1 MTAWQKL
8 KLEHPD
14 EVPHSLDNTC
24 RICPDMYGYLDPLPV
39 DKCLGDSCH
48 ECWNREIPEE
58 KKKTL
63 NDMREE
69 VGLPRILDSG
79 ARQEFGTG
87 AVRDIQEGKGRCDLM
102 PLDILA
108 QLMNDG
114 ILRSI
119 ALFQYEGNVA
129 YLFTALDMFS
139 AHWDDGMTKAGQYD
153 IIIQRQSTMA
163 LEVAIHFEEGAKKYG
178 ENNWQKGIPV
188 KRYIDSAVRH
198 YLKFLRGDKDEP
210 HDRAFCW
217 NIMCAI
223 WTCKHKP
230 ELNDYHDVDKSIKA
244 AEHVIKTCD
253 DALKRIEAVKVP
265 AHLYAEDNE

>member
-1 MTAWQKL
+1 MAEKIKKCEMCL
-8 KLEHPD
+8 HNDDPD
-14 EVPHSLDNTC
+14 TCMGCVGYNNYYPMSPSLAAAVASKNVAEAINKGIEDGMNA
-24 RICPDMYGYLDPLPV
+24 
-39 DKCLGDSCH
+39 
-48 ECWNREIPEE
+48 
-58 KKKTL
+58 
-63 NDMREE
+63 
-69 VGLPRILDSG
+69 PRILDSG

-108 QLMNDG
+108 QLMNDE

-139 AHWDDGMTKAGQYD
+139 VHWDDGKTKAGQYD
-153 IIIQRQSTMA
+153 IIVQRQSTMA

-178 ENNWQKGIPV
+178 ESNWQKGIPV

-223 WTCKHKP
+223 WTCKHRP
-230 ELNDYHDVDKSIKA
+230 ELNDYYDNQKAIDACDKVIKA
-244 AEHVIKTCD
+244 CD
-253 DALKRIEAVKVP
+253 NALKRMGETKTP
-265 AHLYAEDNE
+265 SRFYAEDNE